1 MGFSP
6 PRLRA
11 RGPLSGSNVSARGR
25 ATHCLA
31 YFPCHWLRK
40 PGTVMAPPSRTSSES
55 TGPSAARS
63 RPPDAGYATLPRFS
77 RGQTTLL
84 KNDVRQARPPGSRD
98 RRLHP
103 GGHLVPS
110 RGLAVDWS
118 TGCLR
123 VHSGSGRFLGG
134 NVSQAGGGP
143 PEEVR
148 HVAVVSARRMCVA
161 A

>member
-6 PRLRA
+6 RRLRA
-11 RGPLSGSNVSARGR
+11 RGPLSGSNVSARGS

-40 PGTVMAPPSRTSSES
+40 PGTVRAPPSQTSSES
-55 TGPSAARS
+55 TQPTVAKVDR
-63 RPPDAGYATLPRFS
+63 
-77 RGQTTLL
+77 RGRHLTALL
-84 KNDVRQARPPGSRD
+84 ARPDDTFKERRQIVPPTCGSHD
-98 RRLHP
+98 RCLHP

-110 RGLAVDWS
+110 LGLAVNWS
-118 TGCLR
+118 TGCRR

-134 NVSQAGGGP
+134 SVSQPGGGP